1 MHIVLLNYSYDA
13 HCRSVDEVLDRHS
26 SLRTWASS
34 LLAAGAEQVS
44 VLQRFRLNAQ
54 VRRDGVRYLFC
65 ADSGSPFPKPWT
77 FLPGLHRTVAA
88 LEPDLVHVNGLIFPL
103 QTWLLRKAL
112 PRTGAIVL
120 QDHANVPPLW
130 AGRDNFPPGSF
141 SPLAAFLW
149 QVLQRP
155 GLRTADGF
163 LFAAVAQARPLRR
176 LGLIRPHQPVYEVME
191 ASTHFRPL
199 PKAAARAQS
208 GLPGKPALLWVG
220 RLNPNKDPLTIL
232 AGFEKALPALPEA
245 HLTMIY
251 AGEELLPQVKSRLAA
266 SPALAARVH
275 LGGIKPHHEMATWY
289 SAADLFTLGSHWE
302 GSGYALIEA
311 LACGLVPVVTDIPSF
326 RVLTAEGK
334 FGALF
339 SPGDA
344 ARLAQALVELGPR
357 DLEALRPAILEHFER
372 HFSWPAIGQ
381 GALAAYQE
389 IKRQRLK
396 RLAYED

>member
-13 HCRSVDEVLDRHS
+13 DYRSVEEVLDRHS
-26 SLRTWASS
+26 SLRDWAGS
-34 LLAAGAEQVS
+34 LLTAGAQQVS
-44 VLQRFRLNAQ
+44 VIQRFRLNAL
-54 VRRDGVRYLFC
+54 VRRDGVKYIFC
-65 ADSGSPFPKPWT
+65 AGPGSPFPKPWT
-77 FLPGLHRTVAA
+77 FLPGLHRTVAT

-103 QTWLLRKAL
+103 QTWLLRKTL
-112 PRTGAIVL
+112 PRPGVIVL
-120 QDHANVPPLW
+120 QDHANVPPQW
-130 AGRDNFPPGSF
+130 TGRDNFPPGGF
-141 SPLAAFLW
+141 PTLAAFLW
-149 QVLQRP
+149 RVLQRP
-155 GLRTADGF
+155 GLRAADGF
-163 LFAAVAQARPLRR
+163 LFAAAAQAQPLRR

-199 PKAAARAQS
+199 PKAVARTQS

-220 RLNPNKDPLTIL
+220 RLNYNKDPLTVL

-251 AGEELLPQVKSRLAA
+251 AGEELLPQVQSRLAA
-266 SPALAARVH
+266 SPALATRVH
-275 LGGIKPHHEMATWY
+275 LGGIKPHPEMATWY
-289 SAADLFTLGSHWE
+289 SAADLFVLGSHWE

-344 ARLAQALVELGPR
+344 AGLAQALVELGPR
-357 DLEALRPAILEHFER
+357 DLEALRPALLEHFEG
-372 HFSWPAIGQ
+372 HFSWPALGRR
-381 GALAAYQE
+381 ALAAYQE
-389 IKRQRLK
+389 IRRERLQRL
-396 RLAYED
+396 A